1 MIRLHRVGFLRP
13 FARPSLIAAA
23 VLSLTGLIAT
33 TPTPAQQSSL
43 AGQLL
48 VAAPTMGDPRF
59 FQTVILMVRHDH
71 NGAMGIV
78 VNRPLGERPL
88 AALLEALGDKDPG
101 ALGDV
106 PIFAG
111 GPVQLELGFVIHSA
125 EYRTDG
131 TLDIDGRVA
140 MTSNPQILRDLGNK
154 HGPKHS
160 LIAFGYAGWGPG
172 QLEGELARRF
182 WYTAPEDAKLV
193 FETDRSKVWD
203 DAVARRT
210 QEL

>member
-1 MIRLHRVGFLRP
+1 MIPLQRAGFVRWFAPPGFL
-13 FARPSLIAAA
+13 AAA
-23 VLSLTGLIAT
+23 ILSLAALVAAI
-33 TPTPAQQSSL
+33 PTPAQQSSL

-48 VAAPTMGDPRF
+48 IAAPTMGDPRF
-59 FQTVILMVRHDH
+59 VQTVILMVRHDH
-71 NGAMGIV
+71 SGAMGIV

-88 AALLEALGDKDPG
+88 AALLEALGEKDPG

-125 EYRTDG
+125 EYRIDG

-140 MTSNPQILRDLGNK
+140 MTSHPQILRDIGNK
-154 HGPKHS
+154 QGPKRS

-172 QLEGELARRF
+172 
-182 WYTAPEDAKLV
+182 
-193 FETDRSKVWD
+193 
-203 DAVARRT
+203 
-210 QEL
+210 